1 MASVGDGMVSV
12 INKANETEDIPF
24 GACVWATGIAMN
36 PLVRTMQPLLPG
48 QNHFRCK
55 GGRWIGGRGEAR
67 VRVGHWHW
75 MNPLVRT
82 MQPLLPGQNH
92 FRCGG
97 AGGQANY
104 CHMPLFFLSPCACSI
119 LTLHITLPLFLLAGL
134 S

>member
-1 MASVGDGMVSV
+1 MCSRPPAPPSPAPHEGIQLVLNSRVASVGDGMVSV

-24 GACVWATGIAMN
+24 GACVWATGIA
-36 PLVRTMQPLLPG
+36 
-48 QNHFRCK
+48 
-55 GGRWIGGRGEAR
+55 
-67 VRVGHWHW
+67 